1 MFDSKPKKVRNKNN
15 IKAWKS
21 YQAYLQGNVL
31 KMEPLGVEPVTKK
44 EEEITI
50 ITEAFNKSYAV

>member
-1 MFDSKPKKVRNKNN
+1 MA
-15 IKAWKS
+15 AWKR

-31 KMEPLGVEPVTKK
+31 MMEPHGVGPLKK
-44 EEEITI
+44 KNKKSHL